1 MNVDPGELNKKIEI
15 VLLEKVKNG
24 SGFRQGD
31 KETMIRRPYAKV
43 TRPSIKEAMLDGSE
57 TAVVKCRFLIRYADI
72 PITNKMF
79 IKYNGLY
86 YHIEYV
92 NDYGDSHE
100 YMEIMTGTGVPD
112 GCF

>member
-1 MNVDPGELNKKIEI
+1 MNVNPGELNKKIAI
-15 VLLEKVKNG
+15 VLPAKEKNTA
-24 SGFRQGD
+24 GFKQN
-31 KETMIRRPYAKV
+31 KEEEVIRKPYAKV
-43 TRPSIKEAMLDGSE
+43 TRTSIKEALQDGNE
-57 TAVVKCRFLIRYADI
+57 VAIAKCRFLIRYTDI

-92 NDYGDSHE
+92 NDYNDSHE

>member
-1 MNVDPGELNKKIEI
+1 MNVDPGELNKRIEI
-15 VLLEKVKNG
+15 VLPEKEKSNAGFQQNKGEKV
-24 SGFRQGD
+24 
-31 KETMIRRPYAKV
+31 IRKPYAKV
-43 TRPSIKEAMLDGSE
+43 TRTSIKETVLDGSE
-57 TAVVKCRFLIRYADI
+57 TAVTKCRFLIRYADI

-100 YMEIMTGTGVPD
+100 YMEIMTGMGVTD
-112 GCF
+112 GSF

>member
-1 MNVDPGELNKKIEI
+1 MNVDPGELNKRIEI
-15 VLLEKVKNG
+15 VLPEKVKNG

-31 KETMIRRPYAKV
+31 KETVVRRPYAKV
-43 TRPSIKEAMLDGSE
+43 TRTSIKEAMINGSE
-57 TAVVKCRFLIRYADI
+57 TAVAKCRFLIRYADI

-100 YMEIMTGTGVPD
+100 YMEIMTGTGVQN
-112 GCF
+112 GSF